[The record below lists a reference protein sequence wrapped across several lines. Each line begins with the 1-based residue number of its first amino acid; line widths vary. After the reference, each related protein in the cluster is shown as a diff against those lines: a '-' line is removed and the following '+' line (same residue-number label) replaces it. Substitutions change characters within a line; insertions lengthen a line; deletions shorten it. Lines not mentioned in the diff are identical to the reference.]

1 MTFAAQLHAAKGDL
15 TARQVADVLGNSPRT
30 VENWL
35 AGRNTPGAI
44 VQAAALA
51 ALRKPKRPRSRK
63 GTNTKIT
70 DTAVQ

>member
-1 MTFAAQLHAAKGDL
+1 MNFAEQLQAAKGDL
-15 TARQVADVLGNSPRT
+15 TATQVAAVLGNSSRT

-63 GTNTKIT
+63 GTNDQIHPR
-70 DTAVQ
+70 